1 MTASWRSRTSGVF
14 FTLSPIGTT
23 TASASGN
30 DRDHGI
36 QGTNGAAA
44 DGANAGAVNAV
55 GQATAGALEACR

>member
-14 FTLSPIGTT
+14 LALGRIGTM

-44 DGANAGAVNAV
+44 DGANAGAI
-55 GQATAGALEACR
+55 TP